1 MLITLVSGIAVG
13 CVYALVALGY
23 SLIFRTTGIVNFAQ
37 GAFVMIGGMS
47 TWWLL
52 DSVGL
57 PLWVSI
63 LGGVLVTAAAGGLLW
78 VGVVLPLWKRG
89 SAPFV
94 VILAT
99 LVFAGLAEDVIEKAL
114 GTNPETLP
122 SWVSG
127 RLVVGSVSIDS
138 QYLVVIGITL
148 LMLALV
154 IVALRSTVLG
164 RAMRAVAADRRVASL
179 LGISAERVGALA
191 MVATAAV
198 GGLAGILFAP
208 VQYTAYS
215 VGLDYGIFGFVAAV
229 IGGFGSLPGALVGG
243 IVVGVIESLV
253 GRYVSAT
260 YEEVIALGLLL
271 ILLVVRP
278 RGLVGGA
285 WAGEADA

>member
-1 MLITLVSGIAVG
+1 MLVTIVSGLALG
-13 CVYALVALGY
+13 CVYGLVALGY

-37 GAFVMIGGMS
+37 GAFVMVGGMS

-57 PLWVSI
+57 PLWLAV
-63 LGGVLVTAAAGGLLW
+63 LGGVLVTAVAGGLLW
-78 VGVVLPLWKRG
+78 AGVVLPLWRRG
-89 SAPFV
+89 SAAFV

-99 LVFAGLAEDVIEKAL
+99 LVFGGLAEDVVEKVL
-114 GTNPETLP
+114 GTSPETLP
-122 SWVSG
+122 SWVAG
-127 RLVVGSVSIDS
+127 RLVVGSVSIDY
-138 QYLVVIGITL
+138 QYLVVIGMTL
-148 LMLALV
+148 VLLV
-154 IVALRSTVLG
+154 LVLVALRSTVLG

-243 IVVGVIESLV
+243 LLVGVIESLV

-260 YEEVIALGLLL
+260 YEEVIALVLLL
-271 ILLVVRP
+271 VLLVVRP
-278 RGLVGGA
+278 RGLVGGS
-285 WAGEADA
+285 WAGEVEA